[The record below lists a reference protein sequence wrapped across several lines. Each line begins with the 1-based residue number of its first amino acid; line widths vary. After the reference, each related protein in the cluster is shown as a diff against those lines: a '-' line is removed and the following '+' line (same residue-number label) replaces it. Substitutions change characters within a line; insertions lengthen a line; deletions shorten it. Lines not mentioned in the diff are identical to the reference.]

1 MSSAPSGP
9 GAFAA
14 VKNIAATALTVGHTR
29 LELLGNELE
38 VGRITATR
46 QLVLAQAL
54 LFCVGLA
61 VVLTVACLALVFWDN
76 RVMVVGLA
84 GALVWATALYLLLA
98 MRRTASKTE
107 PLFAA
112 SLAELQE
119 DLRQLRAA
127 TGHGRTTD

>member
-1 MSSAPSGP
+1 MSNAPGGA

-14 VKNIAATALTVGHTR
+14 AKNIAATALALGHTR

-38 VGRITATR
+38 VGRITAMR

-54 LFCVGLA
+54 MFCLGLA

-76 RVMVVGLA
+76 RVVVALA
-84 GALVWATALYLLLA
+84 GVLVWATALFLFLT
-98 MRRTASKTE
+98 MRRNANKAE

-127 TGHGRTTD
+127 TGHGRPAD